1 MPEEE
6 GKVAGDDLVMQ
17 YMFDSKSGSPFA
29 KQTSNASTVN
39 HSVHSNIDTIIN
51 LKVDTSPA

>member
-6 GKVAGDDLVMQ
+6 NKVAGDDHVMQ
-17 YMFDSKSGSPFA
+17 YMFDNKSGSPFA

-39 HSVHSNIDTIIN
+39 HSIHTNSDTIIN
-51 LKVDTSPA
+51 LKVDTSPT